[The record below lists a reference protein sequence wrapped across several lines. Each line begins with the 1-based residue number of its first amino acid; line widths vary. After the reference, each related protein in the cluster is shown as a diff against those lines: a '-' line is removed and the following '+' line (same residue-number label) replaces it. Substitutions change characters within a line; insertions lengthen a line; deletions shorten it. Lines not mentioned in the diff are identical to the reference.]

1 MDIQREEAITVVG
14 ARENNLRNVTVDFP
28 LGVFTA
34 VVAGSTPIQKVAE
47 LVNIGVLSAFIVI
60 CSSVMILRKR
70 KPDLHRAF
78 RTPLVPLVP
87 LIGIAFSIWLLSEL
101 PAITW
106 KVFLGWVS
114 LGLVIYVF
122 YGMHKSKLEQLK

>member
-1 MDIQREEAITVVG
+1 VHPRYGTPYRPTIA
-14 ARENNLRNVTVDFP
+14 

>member
-1 MDIQREEAITVVG
+1 MIPAHAQ
-14 ARENNLRNVTVDFP
+14 
-28 LGVFTA
+28 
-34 VVAGSTPIQKVAE
+34 AG
-47 LVNIGVLSAFIVI
+47 
-60 CSSVMILRKR
+60 
-70 KPDLHRAF
+70 LHRTF

-87 LIGIAFSIWLLSEL
+87 LVGIAFSIWLLSEL

-114 LGLVIYVF
+114 LGLVIYLF